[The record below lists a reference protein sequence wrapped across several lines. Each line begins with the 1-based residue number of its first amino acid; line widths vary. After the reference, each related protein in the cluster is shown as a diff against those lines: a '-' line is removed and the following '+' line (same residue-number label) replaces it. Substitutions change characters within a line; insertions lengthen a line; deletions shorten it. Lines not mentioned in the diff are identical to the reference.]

1 MKDLDHLA
9 LDNPFWQFSLLQ
21 WKNDNLQQQLLNLQ
35 DNGNF
40 RINLLLLAMW
50 LSFEHKDIRSHYQE
64 LIAKSSQW
72 HKQIVAPIRNAR
84 KVLPRQLS
92 NQSQAFKNQLQ
103 TCELQAEQIE
113 HALLYQTSLGIPKSN
128 QPKFDS
134 LDWLVVN
141 LSASELAK
149 SDLFLLI
156 QNCLPMH
163 PAKRINERLQAF

>member
-84 KVLPRQLS
+84 KALPRQLS

-113 HALLYQTSLGIPKSN
+113 HALLYQTSLGIPKSDC
-128 QPKFDS
+128 KLFRGHS
-134 LDWLVVN
+134 CYEVV
-141 LSASELAK
+141 
-149 SDLFLLI
+149 
-156 QNCLPMH
+156 LPFFYRRYFGG
-163 PAKRINERLQAF
+163 RINRPVFCRQARW